1 MYSGMVGAGIVS
13 EFVQAALPY
22 KTFQIGDIAAN
33 LLGTA
38 CGLYG
43 SMRLDHSRRRH
54 IEEVAHLYLPAD
66 DEDEGDEQV
75 GFRV

>member
-1 MYSGMVGAGIVS
+1 MS

-43 SMRLDHSRRRH
+43 STRLDRH
-54 IEEVAHLYLPAD
+54 QRQRVEEVAHLYLPAD
-66 DEDEGDEQV
+66 DDDDDDDDESDQQV
-75 GFRV
+75 GIRV

>member
-1 MYSGMVGAGIVS
+1 M
-13 EFVQAALPY
+13 QAALPY

-43 SMRLDHSRRRH
+43 SVQLDRSRRRRM
-54 IEEVAHLYLPAD
+54 EEVAHLYLPAD
-66 DEDEGDEQV
+66 DDDDEGDEQV
-75 GFRV
+75 GFRA